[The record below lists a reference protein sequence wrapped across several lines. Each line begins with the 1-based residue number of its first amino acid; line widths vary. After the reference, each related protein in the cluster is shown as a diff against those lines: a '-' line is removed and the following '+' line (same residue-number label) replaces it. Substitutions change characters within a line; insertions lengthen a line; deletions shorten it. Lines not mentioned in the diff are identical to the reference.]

1 VSTPLPPSRLWAPAM
16 AVVLLVSISMNLAL
30 IWYSNLRDDAK
41 AALAAQ
47 LARREHQSGPTII
60 IGDSIIAAAGSRQG
74 QALNLAV
81 AGATISWIAD
91 NQLDMVADLGPG
103 RIIVAAGI
111 NDLRSGASPGET
123 AARLLALASSLK
135 SRMPG
140 ARIILMAILPPAR
153 DGEFASLASVADV
166 LETNSLLREQAAARG
181 FSMIDHSLLF
191 ARADGLEDRLT
202 YDGLHLN
209 AAGQAVLSGLLF
221 EGLAGQRSEQPH

>member
-1 VSTPLPPSRLWAPAM
+1 
-16 AVVLLVSISMNLAL
+16 MNLGL
-30 IWYSNLRDDAK
+30 IWYWNLRDDAR

-47 LARREHQSGPTII
+47 LAGREHESGPTII
-60 IGDSIIAAAGSRQG
+60 IGDSIIAAAGSRQD

-91 NQLDMVADLGPG
+91 HQLDMVADLGPS

-140 ARIILMAILPPAR
+140 ARVILMAILPPAR
-153 DGEFASLASVADV
+153 NGEFAGLASVADV
-166 LETNSLLREQAAARG
+166 LETNRLLLEQAAARG
-181 FSMIDHSLLF
+181 FSVIDHSLLF

-202 YDGLHLN
+202 FDGLHLN

-221 EGLAGQRSEQPH
+221 EGLAGQRSGKPH